1 MIGRLTEAA
10 QTAMQFALT
19 FEQLNWPQDEER
31 YAELRA
37 EAQRLIAELELDGV
51 VVPERQ
57 EDLLAD
63 ISAVSTPVTA
73 HLSAMRGRIL
83 GDTVALP
90 LFFLE
95 SFALRYVIHAGVEN
109 PDAHLLEIIE
119 DCIEDLGLDRG
130 LARDLERQAGWVTLR
145 DEGEEPYV
153 RHADVI
159 KAGSAFVLRVVEE
172 FGRSDPNLEALAE
185 SVAALQAEVSDFRT
199 EFREASRRLG
209 QLVIAGT
216 AEVTAALGEVK
227 AVLVNEEG
235 GADADAS
242 SLTDG
247 DPTGFWER
255 TVRWFGGAP
264 ARDAVEAALWAA
276 LDFVPAGTGVKLGI
290 KVAGA
295 IRKALVVNARGG

>member
-10 QTAMQFALT
+10 QTAMELALT

-37 EAQRLIAELELDGV
+37 EAQRLIAALELDDV

-57 EDLLAD
+57 EDFLAD
-63 ISAVSTPVTA
+63 IRAVSTPVTA

-95 SFALRYVIHAGVEN
+95 SFALRYAIHAGVEN
-109 PDAHLLEIIE
+109 PDAQLLEFIE
-119 DCIEDLGLDRG
+119 DCVEDLGLDRG
-130 LARDLERQAGWVTLR
+130 LSRDLERQAGWITLH
-145 DEGEEPYV
+145 DDDQEPYV
-153 RHADVI
+153 RQSDVI
-159 KAGSAFVLRVVEE
+159 KAGSAFVLRVLEE
-172 FGRSDPNLEALAE
+172 FGRSDPSLEALVE
-185 SVAALQAEVSDFRT
+185 SIAALQAEVADFRA
-199 EFREASRRLG
+199 EFREASQRLE
-209 QLVIAGT
+209 QLVIAGN
-216 AEVTAALGEVK
+216 AEVTAALDEVK
-227 AVLVNEEG
+227 AVLVEETG
-235 GADADAS
+235 VAEDEAS
-242 SLTDG
+242 TLTDG
-247 DPTGFWER
+247 DPQGFWER

-264 ARDAVEAALWAA
+264 ARDAAEAALWAA

-295 IRKALVVNARGG
+295 IRKALKHE

>member
-1 MIGRLTEAA
+1 MIGRLTDAA

-57 EDLLAD
+57 DDFLAD
-63 ISAVSTPVTA
+63 VSAVSTPVTA
-73 HLSAMRGRIL
+73 HLAAMRGRIL

-95 SFALRYVIHAGVEN
+95 SFALRYAIHAGVEN
-109 PDAHLLEIIE
+109 PDSQLLEIIE
-119 DCIEDLGLDRG
+119 DCIEDLGLDRE
-130 LARDLERQAGWVTLR
+130 LARDLERQAGWITLR
-145 DEGEEPYV
+145 DEDQEPYV
-153 RHADVI
+153 RQSDVI
-159 KAGSAFVLRVVEE
+159 KAGSAFVLRVLEE
-172 FGRSDPNLEALAE
+172 FGRSDPSLEALAQA
-185 SVAALQAEVSDFRT
+185 VVALQAEVSDFRT
-199 EFREASRRLG
+199 EFREASQRLE
-209 QLVIAGT
+209 QLVIAGN
-216 AEVTAALGEVK
+216 AEVTAAIGEVK
-227 AVLVNEEG
+227 SVLVAEAG
-235 GADADAS
+235 VTDDDAS
-242 SLTDG
+242 TLTDG
-247 DPTGFWER
+247 DPQGFWER

-264 ARDAVEAALWAA
+264 ARDAAEAALWAA

-295 IRKALVVNARGG
+295 IRKALKH

>member
-1 MIGRLTEAA
+1 MIGRLTETA

-37 EAQRLIAELELDGV
+37 EAQRLIAELELDDV

-57 EDLLAD
+57 DDLLAD
-63 ISAVSTPVTA
+63 VRAISTPVTA

-95 SFALRYVIHAGVEN
+95 SFALRYAIHAGVEN
-109 PDAHLLEIIE
+109 PDAQLLEIIE

-130 LARDLERQAGWVTLR
+130 LARDLERQAGWITLR
-145 DEGEEPYV
+145 DEDQEPYV
-153 RHADVI
+153 QHSDVI
-159 KAGSAFVLRVVEE
+159 KAGSAFVLRVLEE
-172 FGRSDPNLEALAE
+172 FGRSDPSMEALAQA
-185 SVAALQAEVSDFRT
+185 VVALQAEVSDFRT
-199 EFREASRRLG
+199 EFREASQRLE
-209 QLVIAGT
+209 QLVVAGN

-227 AVLVNEEG
+227 SVLVKEAG
-235 GADADAS
+235 VSDADAS
-242 SLTDG
+242 TLTDA
-247 DPTGFWER
+247 DPQGFWER

-264 ARDAVEAALWAA
+264 ARDAAEAALWAA

-295 IRKALVVNARGG
+295 IRKALKH

>member
-1 MIGRLTEAA
+1 MIGRLTDAA

-37 EAQRLIAELELDGV
+37 EAQRLIAELELDDV

-57 EDLLAD
+57 DDLLAD
-63 ISAVSTPVTA
+63 VRAVTTPVTA
-73 HLSAMRGRIL
+73 HLAAIRGRIL

-95 SFALRYVIHAGVEN
+95 SFALRYAIHAGVEN
-109 PDAHLLEIIE
+109 PDAQLLEIIE

-130 LARDLERQAGWVTLR
+130 LARDLERLAGWITLR
-145 DEGEEPYV
+145 DEDQEPYV
-153 RHADVI
+153 RQADVI
-159 KAGSAFVLRVVEE
+159 KAGSSFVLRVVEE
-172 FGRSDPNLEALAE
+172 FGRSDPSLEALAQA
-185 SVAALQAEVSDFRT
+185 VAALQAEVADFRT
-199 EFREASRRLG
+199 EFREASQRLE
-209 QLVIAGT
+209 QLVIAGN

-227 AVLVNEEG
+227 SVLVEEAG
-235 GADADAS
+235 VADDDAAT
-242 SLTDG
+242 LTEG
-247 DPTGFWER
+247 DPQGFWER
-255 TVRWFGGAP
+255 VVRWFGGAP
-264 ARDAVEAALWAA
+264 ARDAAEAALWAA

-295 IRKALVVNARGG
+295 IRKALKH

>member
-1 MIGRLTEAA
+1 MIGRLTDAA
-10 QTAMQFALT
+10 LAAMQFALT

-31 YAELRA
+31 YAELRT
-37 EAQRLIAELELDGV
+37 EAQRLIAEFELDDV

-63 ISAVSTPVTA
+63 VRAVSTPVTA

-95 SFALRYVIHAGVEN
+95 SFALRYAIHAGVEN
-109 PDAHLLEIIE
+109 PDSQLLEIIE
-119 DCIEDLGLDRG
+119 DCIEDLGLDRE
-130 LARDLERQAGWVTLR
+130 LARDLERQAGWITLR
-145 DEGEEPYV
+145 DEDQEPYV
-153 RHADVI
+153 QQSDVI
-159 KAGSAFVLRVVEE
+159 KVGSAFVLRVVEE
-172 FGRSDPNLEALAE
+172 FGRSDPSLEALTEA
-185 SVAALQAEVSDFRT
+185 VAALQAEVVDFRA
-199 EFREASRRLG
+199 EFREASQRLE
-209 QLVIAGT
+209 QLVIAGN

-227 AVLVNEEG
+227 SVLVKEAG
-235 GADADAS
+235 VTDDDAS
-242 SLTDG
+242 TLTDG
-247 DPTGFWER
+247 DPQGFWER

-264 ARDAVEAALWAA
+264 ARDAAEAALWAA

-295 IRKALVVNARGG
+295 IRKALRH

>member
-1 MIGRLTEAA
+1 MIGRLTDAA
-10 QTAMQFALT
+10 QTAMQLALT
-19 FEQLNWPQDEER
+19 FEQLNWPQEEER

-57 EDLLAD
+57 DDLLAD
-63 ISAVSTPVTA
+63 VSAVTTPVTA
-73 HLSAMRGRIL
+73 HLAAMRGRVL

-95 SFALRYVIHAGVEN
+95 SFALRYAIHAGVEN
-109 PDAHLLEIIE
+109 PDAQLLEIIE

-130 LARDLERQAGWVTLR
+130 LARDLERQAGWITLR
-145 DEGEEPYV
+145 DEDEEPYV
-153 RHADVI
+153 QQSDVI

-172 FGRSDPNLEALAE
+172 FGRSDPTLEALAE
-185 SVAALQAEVSDFRT
+185 AVAALQAEVSEFRT
-199 EFREASRRLG
+199 EFREASQRLE
-209 QLVIAGT
+209 QLVIAGN
-216 AEVTAALGEVK
+216 ADVTAALGEVK
-227 AVLVNEEG
+227 AALVNEAG
-235 GADADAS
+235 IADADAS
-242 SLTDG
+242 TLTDG
-247 DPTGFWER
+247 DPQGFWER

-264 ARDAVEAALWAA
+264 ARDAAEAALWAA

-295 IRKALVVNARGG
+295 IRKALKH

>member
-1 MIGRLTEAA
+1 MIGRLTETA

-37 EAQRLIAELELDGV
+37 EAQRLIAELELDDV

-57 EDLLAD
+57 DDLLAD
-63 ISAVSTPVTA
+63 VGAVSTPVTA
-73 HLSAMRGRIL
+73 HLAAMRGRIL

-95 SFALRYVIHAGVEN
+95 SFALRYAIHAGVEN
-109 PDAHLLEIIE
+109 PDAQLLEIIE

-130 LARDLERQAGWVTLR
+130 LARDLERQAGWITLR
-145 DEGEEPYV
+145 DDDEEPYV
-153 RHADVI
+153 QQSDVI
-159 KAGSAFVLRVVEE
+159 KAGSSFVLHVLEE
-172 FGRSDPNLEALAE
+172 FGRSDPNLEALAQA
-185 SVAALQAEVSDFRT
+185 VVALQAEVSDFRA
-199 EFREASRRLG
+199 EFREASQRLE
-209 QLVIAGT
+209 QLVIAGN

-227 AVLVNEEG
+227 AVLVNEAG
-235 GADADAS
+235 FADDDAS

-247 DPTGFWER
+247 DPQGFWER

-264 ARDAVEAALWAA
+264 ARDAAEAALWAA

-295 IRKALVVNARGG
+295 IRKALKR

>member
-1 MIGRLTEAA
+1 MIGRLTDTA
-10 QTAMQFALT
+10 QTAMYFALT

-37 EAQRLIAELELDGV
+37 EAQRLLAELGLDDV

-57 EDLLAD
+57 DDLLAD
-63 ISAVSTPVTA
+63 VSAVSTPVTA

-95 SFALRYVIHAGVEN
+95 SFALRYAIHAGVEN
-109 PDAHLLEIIE
+109 PDAQLLEIIE

-130 LARDLERQAGWVTLR
+130 LARDLERQAGWITLR
-145 DEGEEPYV
+145 DDDEEPYV
-153 RHADVI
+153 QQSDVI
-159 KAGSAFVLRVVEE
+159 KAGSAFVLRVLEE

-185 SVAALQAEVSDFRT
+185 AVVALQAEVSDFRA
-199 EFREASRRLG
+199 EFREASQRLE
-209 QLVIAGT
+209 QLVIAGN

-227 AVLVNEEG
+227 AVLVNEAG
-235 GADADAS
+235 VADDEAS
-242 SLTDG
+242 TLTDG
-247 DPTGFWER
+247 DPQGFWER

-264 ARDAVEAALWAA
+264 ARDAAEAALWAA

-295 IRKALVVNARGG
+295 IRKALKH

>member
-1 MIGRLTEAA
+1 MIGRLTDAA

-37 EAQRLIAELELDGV
+37 EAQRLIAELELDDV

-57 EDLLAD
+57 DDLLAD
-63 ISAVSTPVTA
+63 VRAVSTPVTA

-95 SFALRYVIHAGVEN
+95 SFALRYAIHAGVEN
-109 PDAHLLEIIE
+109 PDSQLLEIIE
-119 DCIEDLGLDRG
+119 DCIEDLGLDRA
-130 LARDLERQAGWVTLR
+130 LARDLERQAGWITLR
-145 DEGEEPYV
+145 DEDQEPYV
-153 RHADVI
+153 QQSDVI
-159 KAGSAFVLRVVEE
+159 KAGSAFVLRVLEE
-172 FGRSDPNLEALAE
+172 FGRSDPSLEALAQA
-185 SVAALQAEVSDFRT
+185 VVALQAEVSDFRT
-199 EFREASRRLG
+199 EFREASQRLE
-209 QLVIAGT
+209 QLVIAGN

-227 AVLVNEEG
+227 SVLVKEAG
-235 GADADAS
+235 VADDDAS
-242 SLTDG
+242 ALTEG
-247 DPTGFWER
+247 DPQGFWER

-264 ARDAVEAALWAA
+264 ARDAAEAALWAA
-276 LDFVPAGTGVKLGI
+276 LDFVPAGSGVKLGI

-295 IRKALVVNARGG
+295 IRKALKH